1 MLIAISEATGRF
13 IGEIEREMEADE
25 YMLWADHFKRRSG
38 AGQVAGLAGV
48 ATVAQLTARLKANGA
63 RQVL

>member
-1 MLIAISEATGRF
+1 
-13 IGEIEREMEADE
+13 MEADE
-25 YMLWADHFKRRSG
+25 YMLWAEHFKRRSG

-63 RQVL
+63 RQQVL